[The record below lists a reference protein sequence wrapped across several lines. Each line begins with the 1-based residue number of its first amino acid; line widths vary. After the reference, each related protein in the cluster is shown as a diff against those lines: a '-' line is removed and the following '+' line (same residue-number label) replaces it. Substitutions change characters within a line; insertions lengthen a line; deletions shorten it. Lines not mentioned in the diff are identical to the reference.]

1 MRGTLYGVG
10 VGPGDPELMTYKA
23 VRVIEECQ
31 VIAVPAKGKQYAV
44 SYKIASG
51 KVKNIEKKKC
61 LDLETP
67 MTKNRRILEENYEK
81 AAEKIIEELEKGD
94 DVAYLTL
101 GDPTIYST
109 YMYVHRIIKS
119 KGYKTKIINGIP
131 SFCAASA
138 SLDESLADRAEELHV
153 IPSNYG
159 IEEAL
164 EYSGTRILMKPASR
178 LSDVKRCVE
187 EKGEKIDVK
196 MVENCG
202 MPEEQIYKT
211 IEEIPDQA
219 GYYSLLIVKE
229 SKRNDEKD
237 MQENMYGKF

>member
-31 VIAVPAKGKQYAV
+31 VIAVPAKGKHHAV
-44 SYKIASG
+44 SYKIAAG
-51 KVKNIEKKKC
+51 KVKDIEKKLC

-67 MTKNRRILEENYEK
+67 MTKERRILEENYK
-81 AAEKIIEELEKGD
+81 IAAEKIIKELEQGY

-109 YMYVHRIIKS
+109 YMYVHRIIKN
-119 KGYKTKIINGIP
+119 KGYNTKIINGIP
-131 SFCAASA
+131 SFCAVSA
-138 SLDESLADRAEELHV
+138 RLDESLADRAEELHV
-153 IPSNYG
+153 IPSSYG
-159 IEEAL
+159 IKEAL
-164 EYSGTRILMKPASR
+164 EYPGTKILMKPASR
-178 LSDVKRCVE
+178 LSEVKQCLE
-187 EKGEKIDVK
+187 TKGRNIDVK

-202 MPEEQIYKT
+202 MSEEQIYGT
-211 IEEIPDQA
+211 IEEIPEQA

-229 SKRNDEKD
+229 SKRS
-237 MQENMYGKF
+237 G